1 MENPKRHKRSGSS
14 SAPKQGYTLNYARK
28 KAFLPKIHGKFQV
41 GKARLEKKN
50 IDVDLNATVATL
62 PSLVT
67 ATPVLLNTYSTGTTP
82 NSTIGRRVTNLSLLV
97 RMTVNNALSTS
108 SACTCR
114 VLVVYDRQPSG
125 AAPSVAQILGNTLY
139 GLASVLNLGFSDRF
153 SVLMDE
159 KFSMGASFQSTAS
172 GFNSAPPNYQVDRY
186 VKCKLPTES
195 SSNFG
200 GTIATI
206 AEGAIYMLAFSDIA
220 AASSPPS
227 IVAGVSRI
235 RFIDN

>member
-50 IDVDLNATVATL
+50 IDTDLAAGLTNC
-62 PSLVT
+62 PSLAT
-67 ATPVLLNTYSTGTTP
+67 ATPLLLNTYSTGTTP
-82 NSTIGRRVTNLSLLV
+82 NSTIGRRVTNLSVHIKANIVQSTAPSAATVV
-97 RMTVNNALSTS
+97 RL
-108 SACTCR
+108 
-114 VLVVYDRQPSG
+114 LVVYDRQPSG
-125 AAPSVAQILGNTLY
+125 SAPSIAQIFGNTLY
-139 GLASVLNLGFSDRF
+139 GVSSVMNLGFSDRF

-159 KFSMGASFQSTAS
+159 KQTLAGIQQSTAS
-172 GFNSAPPNYQVDRY
+172 GLYNVYNIFVDRY

-206 AEGAIYMLAFSDIA
+206 AEGAIYLVAFSDIA
-220 AASSPPS
+220 AANNPPLLAS
-227 IVAGVSRI
+227 GVARI